1 MRSRYSVIYQEVLER
16 LILAR
21 VRAGMTQTEAA
32 KQLGVPQS
40 RISRIET
47 GERRIDV
54 AEMVELAKLYDV
66 PVQELLGLE

>member
-1 MRSRYSVIYQEVLER
+1 
-16 LILAR
+16 
-21 VRAGMTQTEAA
+21 MTQTEAA
-32 KQLGVPQS
+32 QRLGVPQS